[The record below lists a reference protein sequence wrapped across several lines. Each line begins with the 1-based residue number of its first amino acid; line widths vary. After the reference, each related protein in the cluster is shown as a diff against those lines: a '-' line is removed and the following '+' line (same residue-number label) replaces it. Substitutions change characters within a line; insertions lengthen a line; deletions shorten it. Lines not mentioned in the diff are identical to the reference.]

1 MVCTHK
7 PINHIHD
14 FKKWT
19 NHKLKYKKTLK
30 QKNFKNEYKYNNN
43 NIKNVKEMT
52 TTVRKTTNIYN
63 TIGDIKHH
71 VLGISSYHTSTID
84 HTMFDL

>member
-1 MVCTHK
+1 M
-7 PINHIHD
+7 ISMM
-14 FKKWT
+14 T
-19 NHKLKYKKTLK
+19 NHKYKKTLK

>member
-1 MVCTHK
+1 MVYTNTSITHM
-7 PINHIHD
+7 ISMM
-14 FKKWT
+14 T
-19 NHKLKYKKTLK
+19 NHKYKKTLK

>member
-1 MVCTHK
+1 MM
-7 PINHIHD
+7 
-14 FKKWT
+14 T
-19 NHKLKYKKTLK
+19 NHKLKYKKTLNGLLK

-71 VLGISSYHTSTID
+71 VLGISSYHTTTID

>member
-1 MVCTHK
+1 MPHQSH
-7 PINHIHD
+7 NHVM
-14 FKKWT
+14 T
-19 NHKLKYKKTLK
+19 NHKYKKTLK

-71 VLGISSYHTSTID
+71 VLGISSYHTTTID